1 MEIKVLNQNEEI
13 VVAIEG
19 RIDTITASELEDAV
33 QPYFSKAGITLVFD
47 CEKVSYVS
55 SSGLRIILMAHKQV
69 TARGGKF
76 IVRNLTPEVRAV
88 IDMTGFSRILIIQ

>member
-19 RIDTITASELEDAV
+19 RIDTITASELEHAV
-33 QPYFSKAGITLVFD
+33 QPYFSQIGITLVFD

-69 TARGGKF
+69 TAKGGKF
-76 IVRNLTPEVRAV
+76 IVRNLTPEVRSV
-88 IDMTGFSRILIIQ
+88 IDMTGFSRIILIQ